1 VRFIILSHICSEVP
15 TAQFEIMSQS
25 PAEQPPVP
33 WVDPGTAWFPV
44 SGEWISETWAGL
56 ELRGTQLPIPLPM
69 ETLHRSRE
77 VMEQRAFDDPVM
89 DSGTQAPE
97 GRSDAISM
105 IVREG
110 QPAEAPPMS
119 AEETWLPR
127 PRSGDPR
134 DLRQACRECY
144 SAYIRTQVTQES
156 TDALLGSTCPER
168 DTYSRNQAPVVN
180 AMVMDDAVIPRDVV
194 YIPTF

>member
-1 VRFIILSHICSEVP
+1 
-15 TAQFEIMSQS
+15 
-25 PAEQPPVP
+25 
-33 WVDPGTAWFPV
+33 
-44 SGEWISETWAGL
+44 
-56 ELRGTQLPIPLPM
+56 
-69 ETLHRSRE
+69 
-77 VMEQRAFDDPVM
+77 MEQRAFDDPVM

-97 GRSDAISM
+97 GRSDAISL

-134 DLRQACRECY
+134 DLRQACRECC
-144 SAYIRTQVTQES
+144 SAYVRTQVTQES
-156 TDALLGSTCPER
+156 TDALLGSLRPER

-180 AMVMDDAVIPRDVV
+180 ATVMDDAGIPRDGV
-194 YIPTF
+194 YIPMFQLVFGRTTDGAHGWSGSIGQQVISKPDTPSGMMRHVILGQDFLKATRININVHAGGYTVGEKPRVCAACDHNTWAS